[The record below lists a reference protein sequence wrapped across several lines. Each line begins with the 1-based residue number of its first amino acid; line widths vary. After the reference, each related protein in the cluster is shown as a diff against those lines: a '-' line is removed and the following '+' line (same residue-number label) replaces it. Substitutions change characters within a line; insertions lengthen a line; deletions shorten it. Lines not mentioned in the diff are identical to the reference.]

1 MIQYILIKEQ
11 SIKKAYEPRSNSV
24 KLDGKGPRSDL
35 TQQRRNYDFDIG
47 EKKFEPGNST
57 KILNTKYFIIYQYSE
72 DRNVRIKT
80 SRILSQNTIYDRES
94 LYNEMLQLKKSSN
107 QLKEENQ
114 WFKGKL
120 QYYEQEIIRK
130 EKFINDLLSE
140 TTELQKAN
148 NKV

>member
-1 MIQYILIKEQ
+1 
-11 SIKKAYEPRSNSV
+11 
-24 KLDGKGPRSDL
+24 
-35 TQQRRNYDFDIG
+35 
-47 EKKFEPGNST
+47 
-57 KILNTKYFIIYQYSE
+57 
-72 DRNVRIKT
+72 
-80 SRILSQNTIYDRES
+80 
-94 LYNEMLQLKKSSN
+94 MLQLKKSSN

-140 TTELQKAN
+140 TTELQKSN